1 VLLTFREMVKIVESH
16 PKSLVIPIFAELF
29 TKFNLMI
36 EKPLFHILAT
46 NVALLAALHYA
57 VGNRF
62 IAPVLQALT

>member
-1 VLLTFREMVKIVESH
+1 
-16 PKSLVIPIFAELF
+16 
-29 TKFNLMI
+29 MI

-62 IAPVLQALT
+62 IAPVLQVITEKYLKVDA